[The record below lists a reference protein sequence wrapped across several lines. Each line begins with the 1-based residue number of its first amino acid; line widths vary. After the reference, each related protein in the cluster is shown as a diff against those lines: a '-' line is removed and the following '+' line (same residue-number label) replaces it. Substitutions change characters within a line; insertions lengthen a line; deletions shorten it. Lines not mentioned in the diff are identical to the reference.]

1 MPALHPNPERL
12 RRLRPLAGELG
23 ALGLVWLGDATG
35 LQSYA
40 LPATLAVIGI
50 DALRRWRAHI
60 GFPTIWFVFNGMA
73 LGFGV
78 LTLNIAR
85 WLSPENFGA
94 LCAFLLG
101 FVFLVGSLTRIS
113 LIQALAEQR
122 QGANFGSET
131 PFLGS
136 FFRFYTRVWAGFFM
150 LRGFYLLHLDAHARD
165 AFTAGIV
172 LKTSLVV
179 MILLSFRG
187 KTLYRLYA
195 ACRGYDPVKEER
207 G

>member
-1 MPALHPNPERL
+1 MPAPHPNPERL

-50 DALRRWRAHI
+50 DALRRWRGHI

-78 LTLNIAR
+78 LTLTIAR

-94 LCAFLLG
+94 LCAFLSG
-101 FVFLVGSLTRIS
+101 VRIS
-113 LIQALAEQR
+113 CRQPDAYLAYPGTCRAE
-122 QGANFGSET
+122 
-131 PFLGS
+131 
-136 FFRFYTRVWAGFFM
+136 AGREFW
-150 LRGFYLLHLDAHARD
+150 
-165 AFTAGIV
+165 
-172 LKTSLVV
+172 K
-179 MILLSFRG
+179 
-187 KTLYRLYA
+187 
-195 ACRGYDPVKEER
+195 
-207 G
+207 